1 MTAYIVDV
9 AREAGVSVATVS
21 RVLANTDYPVKEETR
36 QRVLAA
42 AERLKYQPNRLG
54 RSLRVGHSSAVGVC
68 ATTFNNPTWV
78 ATLEGIMLACRAV
91 NRQVQ
96 TVTTFS
102 DPAEEQI
109 YMDLF
114 LQERVAG
121 VISYSAG
128 APLDA
133 YEQIQRAGA
142 PVVVVNRPV
151 PGLRAPLIEHDFPG
165 GFASALRYLADRGHR
180 RIGAVLPYRSAYWGG
195 HEANWNG
202 AFERLGIE
210 PMPHLVRHIDATLQ
224 TDVIHCVVS
233 ELLALPEPPTAIY
246 TAGAMSTLVAM
257 RLIQFADDA
266 AVRDIE
272 LVGTGD
278 RRWEFLYPP
287 SLPFVCLDSYG
298 LGTVAAGMLNDL
310 IDGKGDMYQDS
321 VTRVAVSFVDATS
334 RAEALPSG
342 RRGLP
347 D

>member
-1 MTAYIVDV
+1 VTAYIIDV

-21 RVLANTDYPVKEETR
+21 RVLAGTAYPVKEATR

-42 AERLKYQPNRLG
+42 AERLKYQPNMLG
-54 RSLRVGHSSAVGVC
+54 RSLRLGHSSAIGVC

-78 ATLEGIMLACRAV
+78 AALEGIMLACRAV

-102 DPAEEQI
+102 DPTEEQR

-121 VISYSAG
+121 VITYSAG
-128 APLDA
+128 APAEA
-133 YEQIQRAGA
+133 YEQIQRTGA
-142 PVVVVNRPV
+142 PVVIVNRPV
-151 PGLRAPLIEHDFPG
+151 QNLRAPLLEHDFPD
-165 GFASALRYLADRGHR
+165 GFARTVRYFTERGHH
-180 RIGAVLPYRSAYWGG
+180 RIGAVLPFRSAYWGG

-202 AFERLGIE
+202 AFERLGLE

-224 TDVIHCVVS
+224 TDVIHRVVL

-246 TAGAMSTLVAM
+246 TAGAMSTLVAI
-257 RLIQFADDA
+257 RLIHLAESP
-266 AVRDIE
+266 AVRAIE

-298 LGTVAAGMLNDL
+298 LGTLAARTLNEL
-310 IDGKGDMYQDS
+310 IDGKGDFYES
-321 VTRVAVSFVDATS
+321 TVTRVPVSFVDATS
-334 RAEALPSG
+334 SADSG
-342 RRGLP
+342 SGWSNA
-347 D
+347 

>member
-21 RVLANTDYPVKEETR
+21 RVLAGADYPVKEETR

-42 AERLKYQPNRLG
+42 AERLKYQPNRLA
-54 RSLRVGHSSAVGVC
+54 RNLRVGHSNSIGVC

-78 ATLEGIMLACRAV
+78 ATLEGIMLACRAA

-96 TVTTFS
+96 TVSTFS
-102 DPAEEQI
+102 DPAQEQS

-121 VISYSAG
+121 VISYSSG
-128 APLDA
+128 APAEA
-133 YEQIQRAGA
+133 YEQIQRNGT
-142 PVVVVNRPV
+142 PVLIVNRPV
-151 PGLRAPLIEHDFPG
+151 EGLCAPLVEHDFPG
-165 GFASALRYLADRGHR
+165 GFARAVQYFTERGHR

-202 AFERLGIE
+202 AFERLGLE

-224 TDVIHCVVS
+224 TDVIHSVVS

-246 TAGAMSTLVAM
+246 TAGAMSTLVAL
-257 RLIQFADDA
+257 RLIRLADSP
-266 AVRDIE
+266 AVRAIS

-278 RRWEFLYPP
+278 RRWELLYPP
-287 SLPFVCLDSYG
+287 SLPFVCLDSQR
-298 LGTVAAGMLNDL
+298 LGTVAAGILNDL
-310 IDGKGDMYQDS
+310 IDGKGDIYANT
-321 VTRVAVSFVDATS
+321 VTKIAVSFVDATD
-334 RAEALPSG
+334 RAD
-342 RRGLP
+342 GLSTWE
-347 D
+347 